1 MIRLAAGGDC
11 DVILVE
17 KNDDR
22 ELKAC
27 TGRARQLT
35 HVMHLQRHANLLKLA
50 ATHKDTSS

>member
-35 HVMHLQRHANLLKLA
+35 HVMHLQRHANLLKHT
-50 ATHKDTSS
+50 ATYKQLV